1 MPKAHRKQRLARQ
14 IKRPGKIKSGVY
26 NFIYDRIGRY
36 RKISVKESKSNQCIT
51 EGKKQEAYGKN
62 AVFPEFCKCENY
74 IYDKDA
80 YFLGFKY
87 GPNARLFRL
96 FAEYIDKPFEI
107 TMAAELLTRG
117 EYGIESFYGDRDKLD
132 EMGVIDMLKLAGAK
146 TSVLL
151 FETDFAYYLQDSLK
165 IVADLDLQF
174 DFTHKKNAY
183 KIGIGFSCNPLT
195 TDWKN
200 LF

>member
-1 MPKAHRKQRLARQ
+1 MDFDYVLREDNFDY
-14 IKRPGKIKSGVY
+14 KSGFNVGFEWYFVSPMMY
-26 NFIYDRIGRY
+26 NRSSEHSAGKFTIPAQI
-36 RKISVKESKSNQCIT
+36 ISLS
-51 EGKKQEAYGKN
+51 GK
-62 AVFPEFCKCENY
+62 NY

-96 FAEYIDKPFEI
+96 FAEYINKPFEV
-107 TMAAELLTRG
+107 TSSVELLTRG
-117 EYGIESFYGDRDKLD
+117 EYGIESFYGNRDKLD

-165 IVADLDLQF
+165 LVADLDLQF

-183 KIGIGFSCNPLT
+183 KIGVGFSCNPLT

>member
-1 MPKAHRKQRLARQ
+1 
-14 IKRPGKIKSGVY
+14 
-26 NFIYDRIGRY
+26 
-36 RKISVKESKSNQCIT
+36 
-51 EGKKQEAYGKN
+51 
-62 AVFPEFCKCENY
+62 
-74 IYDKDA
+74 
-80 YFLGFKY
+80 
-87 GPNARLFRL
+87 
-96 FAEYIDKPFEI
+96 DKPFEI